1 MRIYLMSLMAILS
14 LYITSCLTIGCAD
27 DRAKIIDMR
36 ETGCCAS
43 CDVSCEPKVIH
54 DEVPPPIEIEE
65 PYPDDGDNGDCE
77 DCVPPAPNVT
87 VIIDNNNN
95 NDNDNE
101 NENTNTQCSKQYTF
115 LSKTQFEMVKKCE
128 KKPPC
133 HGVGKWEK
141 YNGHYILNYKQNAC
155 SDEMVEQIPCSGD

>member
-1 MRIYLMSLMAILS
+1 MGIFAVLS

-36 ETGCCAS
+36 DTGGCCTTCDTGC
-43 CDVSCEPKVIH
+43 EPQIIVD
-54 DEVPPPIEIEE
+54 DEIPPPIEIEE
-65 PYPDDGDNGDCE
+65 PE
-77 DCVPPAPNVT
+77 DCDYDCRQKAPNVT

-95 NDNDNE
+95 NDNDNDND
-101 NENTNTQCSKQYTF
+101 NENTNTQVQCSKQYSF
-115 LSKTQFEMVKKCE
+115 LSKTHFEMVKKCE

-141 YNGHYILNYKQNAC
+141 YNGHYILNYTQNAC